1 MRRYE
6 GLKRAARWGEA
17 AWGRCTRKSPFER
30 CDGDAAKDFADCRL
44 QIWLNRRLNGF
55 AFRHCSNPF
64 SALQPPIAF
73 EIVSNDREMNLEFGL
88 GQAQPSHATKM
99 IAALPGPEDFFNS
112 RPDRPQR
119 TIMRF
124 ERFGRQP
131 AMALAQ
137 KPRRSA
143 RGDDGLFDRQRII
156 GAIGINLS
164 VLPREVEGAIA
175 TSASLAGVVS
185 TSRMMPVSLSAAICA
200 L

>member
-1 MRRYE
+1 MA
-6 GLKRAARWGEA
+6 LLSAIARIHSG
-17 AWGRCTRKSPFER
+17 
-30 CDGDAAKDFADCRL
+30 
-44 QIWLNRRLNGF
+44 
-55 AFRHCSNPF
+55 
-64 SALQPPIAF
+64 ALQPPIAF

-88 GQAQPSHATKM
+88 GQAQPSHATKR

-124 ERFGRQP
+124 ERFGWQP

-143 RGDDGLFDRQRII
+143 RGDDGLFDQQRII

-164 VLPREVEGAIA
+164 GLPRDDRRRDRDIGLIGRRGLNFADDARVLIGGDMR
-175 TSASLAGVVS
+175 L
-185 TSRMMPVSLSAAICA
+185 
-200 L
+200 